1 MTEMFFWIGAFGLAV
16 AALAPL
22 VYLAFF
28 KPQLGKKILLV
39 ASSAKIGSLLWP
51 WSTYPAWKRYS

>member
-1 MTEMFFWIGAFGLAV
+1 MTELLFWIGSCGLAL
-16 AALAPL
+16 AAGTPL

-39 ASSAKIGSLLWP
+39 AASAKIGSLLWP